1 MQQLSIQE
9 SQIELPWSDRPCEA
23 ASSEEVGA
31 PTEETIYRREVIV
44 NCVKEQKRDQVAE
57 RALVS

>member
-1 MQQLSIQE
+1 MEQLSIQE
-9 SQIELPWSDRPCEA
+9 SQTELPWSDRPSEA
-23 ASSEEVGA
+23 VSSEEVGA

-44 NCVKEQKRDQVAE
+44 NCVEEQKRGQVAE

>member
-1 MQQLSIQE
+1 MTDLVKQ
-9 SQIELPWSDRPCEA
+9 PPVRKW
-23 ASSEEVGA
+23 GA

-44 NCVKEQKRDQVAE
+44 NCVEEQKRDQVAE